1 MISSGV
7 VRLVGGCGGHVR
19 EQFEVVRHVLIQ
31 RPLREREHVVHAL
44 LILVVSRGD
53 STETLGVIC
62 HVELQRHPEIH
73 RHLPHHTEVCQRG
86 FRTHFTGWRLRQVLR
101 HDENSSRD
109 FCFITIR
116 DCNTER

>member
-53 STETLGVIC
+53 S
-62 HVELQRHPEIH
+62 
-73 RHLPHHTEVCQRG
+73 CQRG

-116 DCNTER
+116 DYNTER